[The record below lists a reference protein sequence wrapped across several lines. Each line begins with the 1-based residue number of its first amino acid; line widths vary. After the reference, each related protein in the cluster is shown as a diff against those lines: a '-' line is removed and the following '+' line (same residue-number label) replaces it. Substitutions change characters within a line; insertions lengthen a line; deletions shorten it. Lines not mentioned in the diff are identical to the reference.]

1 MCALGIVC
9 FFRMADQ
16 GIGKCDRY
24 GADTQVHHA
33 YIKEARLVNV
43 ARLAIEVT
51 LQMINVITHF
61 W

>member
-9 FFRMADQ
+9 FFSMADQ
-16 GIGKCDRY
+16 GIGNTDRY
-24 GADTQVHHA
+24 GAAQLHHA
-33 YIKEARLVNV
+33 YIKEAWLVNV
-43 ARLAIEVT
+43 VRLAIEVT